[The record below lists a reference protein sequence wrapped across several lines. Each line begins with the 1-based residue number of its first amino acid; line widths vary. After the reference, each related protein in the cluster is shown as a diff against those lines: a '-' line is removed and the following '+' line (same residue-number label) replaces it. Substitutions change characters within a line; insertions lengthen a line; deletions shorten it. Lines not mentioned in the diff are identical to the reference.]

1 MKIKMLKTGEIVE
14 HESGYAA
21 RLIEQG
27 KAVPAPPEPVEEK
40 PAKGKPTKKK

>member
-14 HESGYAA
+14 RDSLYAV

-27 KAVPAPPEPVEEK
+27 KAVPAAEQEPPKEK
-40 PAKGKPTKKK
+40 PGKTR

>member
-14 HESGYAA
+14 HDSGYAV

-27 KAVPAPPEPVEEK
+27 KAVPAEPEPAKAK
-40 PAKGKPTKKK
+40 PAKGK

>member
-14 HESGYAA
+14 RDSGYAA

-27 KAVPAPPEPVEEK
+27 KAIPADPEPAIEK
-40 PAKGKPTKKK
+40 PAKGKPAKNK